1 MAEALISKD
10 HFYIN
15 CSQYNNSDTNQNAA
29 ISIEDS
35 SDILDR
41 SEDWLVH
48 VTRFSCDSMISLPYI
63 EADPTARWEIKV
75 FGVDHVGNETFNF
88 VLDKDYATPRHR
100 DEHKKPVSD
109 GFIIVARAI

>member
-15 CSQYNNSDTNQNAA
+15 CSQFNETDTKQNAA
-29 ISIEDS
+29 ISVQDS

-48 VTRFSCDSMISLPYI
+48 VTRFSCDSMVSLPYI
-63 EADPTARWEIKV
+63 EADASAVWEIV
-75 FGVDHVGNETFNF
+75 FGTS
-88 VLDKDYATPRHR
+88 RR
-100 DEHKKPVSD
+100 
-109 GFIIVARAI
+109 ARNV